1 MSLSLQFHDSE
12 VRQAQ
17 TAGADLSVAFSAA
30 SVRSSDRQNGI
41 DGYVLNLEMLLTQA
55 TWTGARADGVGR
67 LSTGALSI
75 DGVPL
80 SPVPLPLARAGK
92 VALTLTF
99 ANGTLLSIAARS
111 VLIRFSGEPR
121 WVESYA
127 C

>member
-1 MSLSLQFHDSE
+1 MPHQT
-12 VRQAQ
+12 
-17 TAGADLSVAFSAA
+17 TAGSFGSRNVALITDLSV
-30 SVRSSDRQNGI
+30 
-41 DGYVLNLEMLLTQA
+41 TQA
-55 TWTGARADGVGR
+55 TWSGALADGVGR